1 MYKKAYECCTSK
13 EVEQCKEC
21 PLCDFGNTQLDC
33 KTELLRKLKVYE
45 LKIDVAIDDNCSCRT
60 ELYATEERA
69 KKAFNFEIV
78 QAMQDY
84 GIFDEQTGELIDDD
98 WILDKS
104 NNSWELYVDGWYVA
118 NHCAI
123 TITEIEIL
131 D

>member
-1 MYKKAYECCTSK
+1 M
-13 EVEQCKEC
+13 
-21 PLCDFGNTQLDC
+21 
-33 KTELLRKLKVYE
+33 KVYE
-45 LKIDVAIDDNCSCRT
+45 VKVDWATNDAQDCTT
-60 ELYATEERA
+60 EIYATEEKA

-104 NNSWELYVDGWYVA
+104 NNSWELYVDGWYDA
-118 NHCAI
+118 HHCVI
-123 TITEIEIL
+123 TITEIELL